1 MARSLQLTFQA
12 AIFFLQCRLVS
23 TAGKRFGPMFR
34 QFFAPLM
41 DPRVANA
48 QLTGDLGNRL
58 SAGLR
63 KPDCLALKLLYVRL
77 LHFLLAPG
85 SPSGIVYPNTTVP
98 LKRFKLRTGRPPQT
112 EARRARCVSTPPL
125 SASGDSGWPPSTT
138 VQSARAVHARTSQ
151 YGRPR
156 ACLPRSSDDQS
167 QGGLFVASVAARGDT
182 GVPSGHR

>member
-1 MARSLQLTFQA
+1 MTP
-12 AIFFLQCRLVS
+12 LVRAFS
-23 TAGKRFGPMFR
+23 G
-34 QFFAPLM
+34 QS
-41 DPRVANA
+41 PRVP
-48 QLTGDLGNRL
+48 GRSWL
-58 SAGLR
+58 SPHLILR
-63 KPDCLALKLLYVRL
+63 KFVVICKLITSYVRYCN
-77 LHFLLAPG
+77 H
-85 SPSGIVYPNTTVP
+85 SSTTVP
-98 LKRFKLRTGRPPQT
+98 LKRFKLRTGTPPQT
-112 EARRARCVSTPPL
+112 EARRARCVSTHPL